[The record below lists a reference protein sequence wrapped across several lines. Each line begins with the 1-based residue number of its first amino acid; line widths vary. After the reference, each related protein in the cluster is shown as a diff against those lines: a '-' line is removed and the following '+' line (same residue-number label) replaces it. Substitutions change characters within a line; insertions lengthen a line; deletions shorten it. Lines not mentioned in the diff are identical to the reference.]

1 MSLFIHWVIKLRD
14 QFSCIGIEAFKA
26 LYTNCINARICG
38 IEISPDCH
46 QLLALKNTPHLP
58 VDEDFED
65 EDPIKCNNIIS
76 NTVNDQI
83 APLSDKSDVFLMTPE
98 SNVNGEFLLEI
109 GEWDSIHFIDLQ
121 GRDMLNGD
129 WTAVF
134 SNKISKIYPA
144 CVLKFN
150 NYWFKKSSSRKINA
164 HYFRASAECKFYNC
178 YKFEFCVDEL
188 VTTNTI
194 NIQYVVS
201 GSLSFQHSDGE
212 TVHARHTSGS
222 LRKIMEKVFS
232 THLSQIFFITVQ
244 LSK

>member
-1 MSLFIHWVIKLRD
+1 MPRRVALVLER
-14 QFSCIGIEAFKA
+14 QGYYIGK
-26 LYTNCINARICG
+26 ICG

-46 QLLALKNTPHLP
+46 LLLALKNTPHLP

-121 GRDMLNGD
+121 GRDMLNRD

-134 SNKISKIYPA
+134 SNKISKTYPA
-144 CVLKFN
+144 CVLKFD
-150 NYWFKKSSSRKINA
+150 NYWFKSLP
-164 HYFRASAECKFYNC
+164 AEK
-178 YKFEFCVDEL
+178 
-188 VTTNTI
+188 
-194 NIQYVVS
+194 
-201 GSLSFQHSDGE
+201 
-212 TVHARHTSGS
+212 
-222 LRKIMEKVFS
+222 
-232 THLSQIFFITVQ
+232 
-244 LSK
+244 